1 MLEACDFKSCEVHNT
16 MNITTNEMKVSL
28 KINKMVAGN
37 SWVKENIK
45 ELEKLNYYKNSYI
58 KV

>member
-1 MLEACDFKSCEVHNT
+1 MLNLE
-16 MNITTNEMKVSL
+16 
-28 KINKMVAGN
+28 VAGN
-37 SWVKENIK
+37 LWVKENIK